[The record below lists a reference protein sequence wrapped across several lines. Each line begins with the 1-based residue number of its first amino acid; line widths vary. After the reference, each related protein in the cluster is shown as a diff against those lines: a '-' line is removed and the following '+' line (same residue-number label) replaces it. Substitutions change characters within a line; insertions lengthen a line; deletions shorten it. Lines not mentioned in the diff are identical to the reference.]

1 MKLDSAIIRIPT
13 GPLSLE
19 EWREYRKQGIGGS
32 DAAAIVGLNRYSSLY
47 TVWADKTGRLPQ
59 TEENEAMR
67 LGRYL
72 EPYIADRF
80 EEETGKKVRR
90 NNAILK
96 NPAYPYALANI
107 DREIIG
113 ENAGL
118 ECKSTSELN
127 LKRFRGGEYPGNY
140 YVQCVHYMAV
150 TGTDRWYLA
159 VLIGNKVFKWFVV
172 ERDEDEIAAL
182 MEAERM
188 FWMNHVVAETPPP
201 VDGTEPTSETLKV
214 IYRDSISNDGAPI
227 ELFGR
232 NAVIEEYLEC
242 KRLSKEYETLAD
254 AKAQQLKADLGL
266 YEAGICDQYMV
277 SWKNVS
283 SSRFDPKRFILDH
296 PELDLSVYYNHSQSR
311 RFTIKEVK

>member
-182 MEAERM
+182 MSAEKA
-188 FWMNHVVAETPPP
+188 FWDEYVEKDIAPP
-201 VDGTEPTSETLKV
+201 VDGTQATEYALKA
-214 IYRDSISNDGAPI
+214 IYTESICNEDVPVD
-227 ELFGR
+227 LFGYD
-232 NAVIEEYLEC
+232 NDIKDYLHY
-242 KRLSKEYETLAD
+242 RGLAKEYEAMAD
-254 AKAQQLKADLGL
+254 LRAQRLKAELGR
-266 YEAGICDQYMV
+266 YETGICDQYKIT
-277 SWKNVS
+277 WK
-283 SSRFDPKRFILDH
+283 
-296 PELDLSVYYNHSQSR
+296 SQVSR
-311 RFTIKEVK
+311 RFDWARYQQDNPDKDISQYFNETKSRRFMVKEA